1 VITVVVVDD
10 HPTFRDGVRAALS
23 RAEDVQVV
31 GEASSGEEA
40 LTVCGEVA
48 PAVVL
53 MDLLMPGIGG
63 LEASRRLREQ
73 LPATAVVVLTMSA
86 TDESMYAALR
96 LGARGYLLKDAAGTE
111 ILEAV
116 RRAAKGQALYDAAV
130 AERISAFFASATS
143 PQPFPELTR
152 REREVLE
159 HLARGLDNA
168 GIARQLV
175 LSTKTVRNLVSSV
188 LGKLQVSSRAQ
199 AVARARDAGMGED

>member
-1 VITVVVVDD
+1 MVVVDD
-10 HPTFRDGVRAALS
+10 HPTFRDGVRAVLT
-23 RAEDVQVV
+23 RAEGVQVV

-40 LTVCGEVA
+40 LEVCGELA

-63 LEASRRLREQ
+63 LEASRRLRKQ

-86 TDESMYAALR
+86 TDEAMYAALR
-96 LGARGYLLKDAAGTE
+96 LGARGYLLKDAEGAE

-116 RRAAKGQALYDAAV
+116 RRAARGQALYDVAV
-130 AERISAFFASATS
+130 ADRISAFFESASR
-143 PQPFPELTR
+143 PQPFPELTG

-159 HLARGLDNA
+159 HVARGLDNA
-168 GIARQLV
+168 EIARQLV

-188 LGKLQVSSRAQ
+188 LGKLHVSSRAQ
-199 AVARARDAGMGED
+199 AAVRARDAGMGGN

>member
-1 VITVVVVDD
+1 MITVVVVDD
-10 HPTFRDGVRAALS
+10 HPTFRDGVRGALA

-31 GEASSGEEA
+31 GEAASGEEA
-40 LTVCGEVA
+40 LEVCGELA
-48 PAVVL
+48 PSVVL

-73 LPATAVVVLTMSA
+73 LPATVVVVLTMSA
-86 TDESMYAALR
+86 TDEAMYAALR
-96 LGARGYLLKDAAGTE
+96 LGARGYLLKDAAGAE

-130 AERISAFFASATS
+130 AERIAAFFGSASR
-143 PQPFPELTR
+143 PQPFPELTD

-175 LSTKTVRNLVSSV
+175 LSPKTVRNLVSSV
-188 LGKLQVSSRAQ
+188 FGKLQVSSRAQ
-199 AVARARDAGMGED
+199 AVVRAREAGMGGG

>member
-40 LTVCGEVA
+40 LTVCRDVA

-86 TDESMYAALR
+86 TDEAMYAALR
-96 LGARGYLLKDAAGTE
+96 LGARGYLLKDAAGSE

-130 AERISAFFASATS
+130 AERMSAFFASAPR

-199 AVARARDAGMGED
+199 AVVRARDAGMGED